1 MSKSGIAKKG
11 DIIVSSIVASTI
23 PVEKFSLYEDL
34 TVGENLQ
41 FFGGVYGLKD
51 AEIARRKKE
60 LFRLLSLGE
69 VERQKTA
76 QLPLDWKQRV
86 PLASAVIHQPKI
98 VFLDEPTSGVD
109 PISLAS
115 FRFKKQID

>member
-11 DIIVSSIVASTI
+11 DIIVSSVIASTI
-23 PVEKFSLYEDL
+23 PAEKFSLYEDL

-60 LFRLLSLGE
+60 LFRLLSLEE

-76 QLPLDWKQRV
+76 ELPLGWKQRV
-86 PLASAVIHQPKI
+86 ALASAVIHQPKI
-98 VFLDEPTSGVD
+98 VFLDEPTGGID